1 MKRKYMIEMK
11 KKGKKEQ
18 AKTYAEGLLIKKT
31 FKIHITRRQNELN
44 RLIDPFIEEL
54 ENGKKFLISDGEIEK
69 INKIIK
75 KLKKV
80 MKRIDRFNRE
90 LDFVPCIYFK
100 RPEDNDL

>member
-1 MKRKYMIEMK
+1 MIEEM

-54 ENGKKFLISDGEIEK
+54 ENGKKHLRSESGVEK
-69 INKIIK
+69 IDRIIK

-90 LDFVPCIYFK
+90 IDFIPPMYFK
-100 RPEDNDL
+100 I